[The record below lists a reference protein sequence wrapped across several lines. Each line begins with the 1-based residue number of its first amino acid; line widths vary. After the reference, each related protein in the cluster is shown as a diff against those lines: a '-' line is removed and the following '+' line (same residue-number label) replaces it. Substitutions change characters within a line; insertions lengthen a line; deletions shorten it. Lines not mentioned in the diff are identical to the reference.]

1 MHNEQ
6 VFTPKWI
13 VDEML
18 DNLSY
23 KGENIRK
30 KHIIDNS
37 CGDGAILEEVVSRY
51 IKQCNK
57 ENVPNKI
64 IKQEL
69 ETYIHGIELDVDL
82 VIKTIDRLSKLAS
95 VYSIYGVNWD
105 VLHDDSMYNYNFDN
119 KMDYVIGN
127 PPYCNIHHIEEDK
140 REDVKKY
147 RFANGGMTDMYL
159 VFFEIGI
166 NMLNE
171 YGKLA
176 YITPNSWLTSKAGTN
191 FRNYIF
197 EEKTLYALTQFGE
210 YKVFPKVNTYTCIT
224 YLSKQ
229 HKDDETFLSTR
240 FIVDETKIQIA
251 HTKETLSNVVND
263 GKIYIT
269 DKNSLETVKVVND
282 KYNDLRNNKKI
293 YLNVNFNFSF

>member
-6 VFTPKWI
+6 VFTPEW
-13 VDEML
+13 VVTEML

-37 CGDGAILEEVVSRY
+37 CGDGAILEEVVSCY

-69 ETYIHGIELDVDL
+69 ETYIHGIEFDGNL
-82 VIKTIDRLSKLAS
+82 VIKTIDRLSKVAS

-105 VLHDDSMYNYNFDN
+105 ILHDDSMYNHNFDN

-140 REDVKKY
+140 REHVKKY

-176 YITPNSWLTSKAGTN
+176 YITPNSWLRQVRISGI
-191 FRNYIF
+191 IF
-197 EEKTLYALTQFGE
+197 LK
-210 YKVFPKVNTYTCIT
+210 KKP
-224 YLSKQ
+224 
-229 HKDDETFLSTR
+229 ST
-240 FIVDETKIQIA
+240 
-251 HTKETLSNVVND
+251 H
-263 GKIYIT
+263 
-269 DKNSLETVKVVND
+269 
-282 KYNDLRNNKKI
+282 
-293 YLNVNFNFSF
+293 